1 LAALDLANQF
11 EPVLMCTP
19 AMREASVI
27 DEPAAMAAKN
37 LALSSGAT
45 LRLVPMWGIP
55 YFFLGSLL
63 APIVV
68 AAPSVPSFAALF
80 TNSCC
85 LAI

>member
-1 LAALDLANQF
+1 LDLANQL

-45 LRLVPMWGIP
+45 FRLVPMSGLP
-55 YFFLGSLL
+55 YFFLVSFLFFDTT
-63 APIVV
+63 AV
-68 AAPSVPSFAALF
+68 AAPILPAFLTVP
-80 TNSCC
+80 
-85 LAI
+85 